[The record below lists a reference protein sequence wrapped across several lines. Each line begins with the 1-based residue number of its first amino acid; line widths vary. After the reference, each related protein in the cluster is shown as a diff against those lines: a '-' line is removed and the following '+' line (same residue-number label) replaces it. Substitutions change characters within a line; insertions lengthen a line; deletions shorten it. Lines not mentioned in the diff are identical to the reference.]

1 MKRTFIISVLL
12 IALGAAGANAQEE
25 KQLFNHL
32 GAGVT
37 LGVDGF
43 GLQVGAPITSFLQ
56 VRAGYAFHI
65 TSKGEGSF
73 GTHTMDNGHNVNLD
87 EMPIYATS
95 YKGGLGQL
103 FVDFFPGK
111 AEVFHITAGLFA
123 GGGKFLSAKADMRN
137 SMAPEDYGVLMSKG
151 EFKFSTDSEGYG
163 YGDAL
168 SWKVLPYV
176 GIGTGRTAVLAPD
189 RRFGFTFDA
198 GVAFAGGLKIQTYD
212 FSTGTKVA
220 YPVTSAATV
229 DESGEMQDGG
239 FIDKLSGLA
248 VLPVIKFGFFYK
260 IF

>member
-1 MKRTFIISVLL
+1 MKRTIIISLL
-12 IALGAAGANAQEE
+12 LVVFGAASANAQE

-43 GLQVGAPITSFLQ
+43 GLQVGAPVTSFLQ
-56 VRAGYAFHI
+56 VRAGYAFPL
-65 TSKGEGSF
+65 SGKGEGSF

-87 EMPIYATS
+87 EMPIYTTS
-95 YKGGLGQL
+95 YKGGLGNL

-151 EFKFSTDSEGYG
+151 EFKFSTDADGYG

-168 SWKVLPYV
+168 SWKILPYL
-176 GIGTGRTAVLAPD
+176 GIGTGRVASVTEGKL
-189 RRFGFTFDA
+189 FGFTFDA
-198 GVAFAGGLKIQTYD
+198 GVAFAGGLKVQTYD
-212 FSTGTKVA
+212 FSTGSKVA
-220 YPVTSAATV
+220 CPVTSAATI
-229 DESGEMQDGG
+229 DESGKMQDGG
-239 FIDKLSGLA
+239 FIDQLSRFS